1 MCPVASASANYHIQQ
16 MLQINK
22 EKKSISKRSPSKGL
36 KMKRAIITLAV
47 EKTLM
52 FDPKV
57 YDFSYDFFLYQI
69 QHGLESQISALV
81 SNLQVLQQHQSMAK
95 EKRQRDQEV
104 LIQEQIQ
111 SRLTRL
117 EEAQKQLLELQVGHW

>member
-1 MCPVASASANYHIQQ
+1 
-16 MLQINK
+16 
-22 EKKSISKRSPSKGL
+22 
-36 KMKRAIITLAV
+36 
-47 EKTLM
+47 M
-52 FDPKV
+52 FGPKV

-81 SNLQVLQQHQSMAK
+81 SNLQVLQQHQIMAQ
-95 EKRQRDQEV
+95 EKHQRDQEV

>member
-1 MCPVASASANYHIQQ
+1 
-16 MLQINK
+16 
-22 EKKSISKRSPSKGL
+22 
-36 KMKRAIITLAV
+36 
-47 EKTLM
+47 M
-52 FDPKV
+52 FGPKV
-57 YDFSYDFFLYQI
+57 YGFSYDFFLYQI

-81 SNLQVLQQHQSMAK
+81 SNLQVLQQHQIMAQ
-95 EKRQRDQEV
+95 EKHQRDQEV